1 MNPLIKKQ
9 LLNCKVAS
17 IPAFSDSDTT
27 IVIPKGSI
35 LNVTHYQVGKCY
47 IIELSD
53 SILTPSDG
61 STLANN
67 WNRGTVPKYKYYKCE
82 ITKIVGNMVCILG
95 YGIDT
100 ITKQDTAD
108 LWEGW
113 VPQTGIKL
121 LQELK

>member
-17 IPAFSDSDTT
+17 IPPFSDSDTT